1 MKKESKKKSI
11 NNTQQ
16 TIETQRRKQ
25 SQVKTKT
32 KTKTNHVSI
41 SIARTIENGVET
53 KVFS

>member
-32 KTKTNHVSI
+32 KTNHVSI